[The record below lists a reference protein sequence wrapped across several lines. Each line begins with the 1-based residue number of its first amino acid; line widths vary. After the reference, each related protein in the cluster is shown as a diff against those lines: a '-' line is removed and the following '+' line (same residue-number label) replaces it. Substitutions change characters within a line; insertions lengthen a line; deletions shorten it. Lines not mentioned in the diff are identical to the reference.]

1 MAMDF
6 VQKKKGRV
14 EIINMIDI
22 MLFLLVF
29 FIMITLRM
37 IPATGI
43 ASHLPRSSTAVT
55 IEKPKIIISL
65 QAGGQIY
72 VANQLMTA
80 DQLTS
85 YLLGQDPAHANI
97 TIAGARKASLQDL
110 VIVMD
115 ACRQAGVTQIGIA
128 AKNID

>member
-1 MAMDF
+1 MASF
-6 VQKKKGRV
+6 VEKKKGRI

-43 ASHLPRSSTAVT
+43 ASHLPQSSTAVT
-55 IEKPKIIISL
+55 IERPKIIISL
-65 QAGGQIY
+65 QAHGQI
-72 VANQLMTA
+72 VVENQVMTA

-85 YLLGQDPAHANI
+85 YLLGQDPAHANV
-97 TIAGARKASLQDL
+97 TIAGAREATLQDL

-115 ACRQAGVTQIGIA
+115 ACREAGVTQIGIA

>member
-1 MAMDF
+1 MKSF
-6 VQKKKGRV
+6 VEKKKGRI

-43 ASHLPRSSTAVT
+43 ASHLPQSSTAVT
-55 IEKPKIIISL
+55 IERPKIIISL
-65 QAGGQIY
+65 QAHGQI
-72 VANQLMTA
+72 VVENQIMTP

-85 YLLGQDPAHANI
+85 YLLGQDPAHANV
-97 TIAGARKASLQDL
+97 TIAGAKEANLQDL
-110 VIVMD
+110 VVVMD
-115 ACRQAGVTQIGIA
+115 ACREAGVTQIGIA

>member
-1 MAMDF
+1 MASF
-6 VQKKKGRV
+6 VEKKKGRI

-43 ASHLPRSSTAVT
+43 ASHLPQSSTAVT
-55 IEKPKIIISL
+55 IERPKIIISL
-65 QAGGQIY
+65 QAHGQI
-72 VANQLMTA
+72 VVENQIMTP

-97 TIAGARKASLQDL
+97 TIAGAKEANLQDL

-115 ACRQAGVTQIGIA
+115 ACREAGVTQIGIA